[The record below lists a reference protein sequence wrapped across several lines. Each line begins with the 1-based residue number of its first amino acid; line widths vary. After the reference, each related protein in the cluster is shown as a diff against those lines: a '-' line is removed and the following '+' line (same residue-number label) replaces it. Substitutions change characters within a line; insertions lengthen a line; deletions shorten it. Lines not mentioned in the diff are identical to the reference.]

1 MKSPRGY
8 RCRQSRYACTARS
21 IRGSLPAAPLELIE
35 EPEPDVPEL
44 MDPEPD
50 VPAPD
55 VPEPDVPELMDP
67 EPDVP
72 APDVPE
78 PDVPELIEP
87 DVPVPDGLELVD
99 EPVPVVP
106 EADGELM
113 EPLPVVLDPLIDE
126 PVPVVPDVVGE
137 AAADPLLSEMPATCI
152 AI

>member
-21 IRGSLPAAPLELIE
+21 IRGSLPAAPLELID

-44 MDPEPD
+44 ID
-50 VPAPD
+50 
-55 VPEPDVPELMDP
+55 
-67 EPDVP
+67 
-72 APDVPE
+72 PE

>member
-35 EPEPDVPEL
+35 E
-44 MDPEPD
+44 
-50 VPAPD
+50 
-55 VPEPDVPELMDP
+55 PEPDVPELMDP